1 MKKMILAKLKTLKIA
16 LDRMSKIFK
25 MIQIESSFKTKT
37 NNIKTLI
44 KILKEYLKDLPHY

>member
-25 MIQIESSFKTKT
+25 MVLESSFKTKT

-44 KILKEYLKDLPHY
+44 KILREYPKDLPHY